1 MLNCHGAYASTC
13 CSVLVA
19 AGVLS
24 RTVGTRLDNVG
35 SMSTENLGV
44 YVFSTWTQLV
54 LSCHKALIVFSTT
67 SERQQMDKPSFETA
81 RGKSYLTY

>member
-1 MLNCHGAYASTC
+1 
-13 CSVLVA
+13 
-19 AGVLS
+19 
-24 RTVGTRLDNVG
+24 
-35 SMSTENLGV
+35 MSTENLGV